1 MSTFIGYL
9 VLGVSQG
16 LIYGLLALGL
26 VLVYKGSR
34 VLNLAHPYFGLLCAF
49 LAHYFTAEFNYLPF
63 EKGSVARF
71 CIAAPLSLILVG
83 LNGWS
88 IEHGLIRKLRGAP
101 RLVGLVLTIA
111 LAQGTLGL
119 VGILFNRTESQ
130 FSRPRILPAFFTARV
145 NVGDLTLSSGSIQV
159 FIAVP
164 LIALGL
170 AAFFK
175 YSRFGVAVRAAAENG
190 ESARLLGISVNR
202 VSAFTWITGSVL
214 AGVSGLLITVQ
225 RGGLDIATL
234 STGFLVR
241 ALAAALIGGLTSL
254 PGAIVGGLVVGISE
268 TLLQYL
274 LSVTTPPQFLLEILK
289 PELLGFVIVIGVLLL
304 KPGGLFGQR
313 EETEDK
319 VAFVP
324 TLRELPAK
332 LRDTTVSRV
341 LSRFGLGFGLL
352 VAVLASLTTG
362 SRTNGILVNVVV
374 YALVGVSLTIL
385 MGFTGQI
392 SLGHWAL
399 VGIGAFTTANLF
411 SRLHIPFFL
420 TLPLVVIIGM
430 GVSLLIGLPALRIR
444 GLYLAVV
451 TLAFGFFCEFTIFKT
466 TFLAGSQAGIRWD
479 PPKFGPLDLS
489 APSNRPLFFF
499 SVALLALALWVT
511 RNIARSRTGRSFYAL
526 RENEKAAATLG
537 VDLTRVK
544 LLAFAVSGGIASLAG
559 AVHAMNQSTVLAA
572 SFPATTSLVLISV
585 VMIGGIGS
593 LQGAVFGA
601 FLIAGVP
608 SLLEYENNR
617 YLIPIATG
625 ILLLIVIVRARG
637 GLAGLVQEIR
647 FRLVRSLVELG
658 ETPPTPTPP
667 APVAQ

>member
-9 VLGVSQG
+9 VLGLSQG

-34 VLNLAHPYFGLLCAF
+34 ILNLAHPYFGLLCAF
-49 LAHYFTAEFNYLPF
+49 LAHYLTAEAGFLPF

-71 CIAAPLSLILVG
+71 CIAGPLALGLVA

-88 IEHGLIRKLRGAP
+88 IEHSLIRKLRGAP

-119 VGILFNRTESQ
+119 VGIIFNRTEAQ
-130 FSRPRILPAFFTARV
+130 FFKPRTLPAFFTARV
-145 NVGDLTLSSGSIQV
+145 RVGDLILTAGSIQV

-175 YSRFGVAVRAAAENG
+175 YTRFGIAVRAAAENG
-190 ESARLLGISVNR
+190 ESARLLGISADR
-202 VSAFTWITGSVL
+202 VSAFTWIAGSLL
-214 AGVSGLLITVQ
+214 AGVSGLLITIQ
-225 RGGLDIATL
+225 RGGLDITTL

-254 PGAIVGGLVVGISE
+254 PGAIVGGLAVGLSE
-268 TLLQYL
+268 AMLQFTL
-274 LSVTTPPQFLLEILK
+274 STTTPPQLVAEILK
-289 PELLGFVIVIGVLLL
+289 PELLSFLIVVLVLLFR
-304 KPGGLFGQR
+304 PGGLFGQR

-324 TLRELPAK
+324 TLRDLPAK
-332 LRDTTVSRV
+332 LRSAPAARI
-341 LSRFGLGFGLL
+341 LSRFGLGFMLV
-352 VAVLASLTTG
+352 VAVVVSLVTG
-362 SRTNGILVNVVV
+362 SRTNGILTSVVV
-374 YALVGVSLTIL
+374 FAMVGVSLTIL

-392 SLGHWAL
+392 SLGHWGL
-399 VGIGAFTTANLF
+399 VGIGAFATADLF
-411 SRLHIPFFL
+411 SRIHLPFVL
-420 TLPLVVIIGM
+420 TLPAVVVIGM
-430 GVSLLIGLPALRIR
+430 LVSLAIGLPALRIR

-451 TLAFGFFCEFTIFKT
+451 TLAFGFLCEFTIFKT
-466 TFLAGSQAGIRWD
+466 TFIAGSQAGVRWL
-479 PPKFGPLDLS
+479 PPKYGPLDL
-489 APSNRPLFFF
+489 AAASNRPLFFF
-499 SVALLALALWVT
+499 SVALLLVVLWVT
-511 RNIARSRTGRSFYAL
+511 RNLARSGTGRSFYAL

-544 LLAFAVSGGIASLAG
+544 LLAFAVSGGIAALAG
-559 AVHAMNQSTVLAA
+559 SIHAMNNTTVQAT

-601 FLIAGVP
+601 FLVAGLP
-608 SLLEYENNR
+608 SLVEIPNNR
-617 YLIPIATG
+617 YVVPVATG
-625 ILLLIVIVRARG
+625 ILLLVVIVRARG
-637 GLAGLVQEIR
+637 GLAGLVQEVR
-647 FRLVRSLVELG
+647 FRLVRTLVELG
-658 ETPPTPTPP
+658 ETPPPSPPP
-667 APVAQ
+667 APAAQ

>member
-1 MSTFIGYL
+1 VSTFIGYL
-9 VLGVSQG
+9 VLGLSQG

-34 VLNLAHPYFGLLCAF
+34 ILNLAHPYFGLLCAF
-49 LAHYFTAEFNYLPF
+49 LAHYLTAEAGFLPF

-71 CIAAPLSLILVG
+71 CIAGPLALALVA

-88 IEHGLIRKLRGAP
+88 IEHSLIRKLRGAP

-111 LAQGTLGL
+111 LAQGTLGI
-119 VGILFNRTESQ
+119 VGLIFNRTESQ
-130 FSRPRILPAFFTARV
+130 FFKPRTLPAFFTARV
-145 NVGDLTLSSGSIQV
+145 RVGDLILTAGSIQV

-175 YSRFGVAVRAAAENG
+175 YTRFGIAVRAAAENG
-190 ESARLLGISVNR
+190 ESARLLGISADR
-202 VSAFTWITGSVL
+202 VSAFTWIAGSLL
-214 AGVSGLLITVQ
+214 AGISGLLITVQ
-225 RGGLDIATL
+225 RGGLDITTL

-254 PGAIVGGLVVGISE
+254 PGAIVGGLAVGMSE
-268 TLLQYL
+268 ALLQFT
-274 LSVTTPPQFLLEILK
+274 LSTTTPPQLLAEILK
-289 PELLGFVIVIGVLLL
+289 PELLSFLIVILVLLFR
-304 KPGGLFGQR
+304 PGGLFGQR

-332 LRDTTVSRV
+332 LRSAPAARF
-341 LSRFGLGFGLL
+341 LSRFGLAFTL
-352 VAVLASLTTG
+352 VAAVLVSLVTG
-362 SRTNGILVNVVV
+362 SRTNGILTSVVV
-374 YALVGVSLTIL
+374 FAMVGVSLTIL

-392 SLGHWAL
+392 SLGHWGL
-399 VGIGAFTTANLF
+399 VGIGAFATADLF
-411 SRLHIPFFL
+411 SRVHLPFVL
-420 TLPLVVIIGM
+420 TLPAVVVIGM
-430 GVSLLIGLPALRIR
+430 LVSLVIGLPALRIR

-451 TLAFGFFCEFTIFKT
+451 TLAFGFLCEFTIFKT
-466 TFLAGSQAGIRWD
+466 TFIAGSQAGVRWL
-479 PPKFGPLDLS
+479 PPKYGPLDLA

-499 SVALLALALWVT
+499 AIALLLVVLWVT
-511 RNIARSRTGRSFYAL
+511 RNLARTGTGRSFYAL

-544 LLAFAVSGGIASLAG
+544 LLAFAVSGGIAALAG
-559 AVHAMNQSTVLAA
+559 SIHAMNNTTVQAT

-601 FLIAGVP
+601 FLVAGLP
-608 SLLEYENNR
+608 SLIEYENNR
-617 YLIPIATG
+617 YLVPIATG
-625 ILLLIVIVRARG
+625 ILLLVVIVRARG

>member
-1 MSTFIGYL
+1 MSTFVGYL
-9 VLGVSQG
+9 VLGLSQG

-34 VLNLAHPYFGLLCAF
+34 ILNLAHPYFGLLCAF
-49 LAHYFTAEFNYLPF
+49 LAHYLTASAGFLPF

-71 CIAAPLSLILVG
+71 CIAGPLALLLIA

-88 IEHGLIRKLRGAP
+88 IEHSLIHKLRGAP

-119 VGILFNRTESQ
+119 VGIIFNRTEAQ
-130 FSRPRILPAFFTARV
+130 FFQPRTLPAFFTARIK
-145 NVGDLTLSSGSIQV
+145 VGDLILTAGTIQV

-175 YSRFGVAVRAAAENG
+175 YTRFGVAVRAAAENG
-190 ESARLLGISVNR
+190 ESARLLGISADR
-202 VSAFTWITGSVL
+202 VSAFTWVAGSLL

-225 RGGLDIATL
+225 RGGLDITTL

-254 PGAIVGGLVVGISE
+254 PGAIVGGLAVGLSE
-268 TLLQYL
+268 SILQYV
-274 LSVTTPPQFLLEILK
+274 LSITTPPQFVAEILK
-289 PELLGFVIVIGVLLL
+289 PELLSFLIVILVLLFR
-304 KPGGLFGQR
+304 PGGLFGQR

-324 TLRELPAK
+324 TLRELPVK
-332 LRDTTVSRV
+332 LRDAPVARY
-341 LSRFGLGFGLL
+341 LSRFGLAITLL
-352 VAVLASLTTG
+352 IAIAVSLVTG
-362 SRTNGILVNVVV
+362 SRTNSILVSVVV
-374 YALVGVSLTIL
+374 FAMVGVSLTIL

-392 SLGHWAL
+392 SLGHWGL
-399 VGIGAFTTANLF
+399 VGIGAFATADLF
-411 SRLHIPFFL
+411 HRVHLPFLL
-420 TLPLVVIIGM
+420 TLPAVVVIGM
-430 GVSLLIGLPALRIR
+430 LVSLVIGLPALRIR

-451 TLAFGFFCEFTIFKT
+451 TLAFGFLCEFTIFKT
-466 TFLAGSQAGIRWD
+466 TFIAGSQAGVRWL
-479 PPKFGPLDLS
+479 PPTYGPLDLA

-499 SVALLALALWVT
+499 AVALLLLVLW
-511 RNIARSRTGRSFYAL
+511 IARNLARSGTGRSFYAL

-544 LLAFAVSGGIASLAG
+544 LLAFAVSGGIAALAG
-559 AVHAMNQSTVLAA
+559 SIHAMNNTTVQAT

-601 FLIAGVP
+601 FLVAGLP
-608 SLLEYENNR
+608 SLIEYENNR
-617 YLIPIATG
+617 YVVPIATG
-625 ILLLIVIVRARG
+625 VLLLVVIVRARG
-637 GLAGLVQEIR
+637 GIAGLVQEIR

-667 APVAQ
+667 APVGR